1 MEVFIS
7 WSGRRGEFI
16 ANCIA
21 DMLEQVNHQLRS
33 YVSARVRAGDDW
45 RSVLNDKLNNADA
58 AVIVV
63 TPESRES
70 DWLHY
75 EAGALRF
82 GNPARPVIPLCFEL
96 GTNELSGPISQFQA
110 RAFDAANMLEVSRQL
125 NAMLPSAMQRD
136 DTQISRT
143 FGNVWNSEF
152 VAKLP
157 DLSSMRLNYDE
168 TFKALLDG
176 LSSAGCG
183 EVVFTSTYRFDSGFE
198 DWQLYD
204 TVFRHAQRRLWVL
217 GRKNRKV
224 FDKSFKWFFERASKN
239 DALRESLRFLF
250 LSPEAPAQFI
260 SAAHKDAD
268 FVQQLQTSISTAAS
282 RLSSSGLEPGAH
294 CRTYQ
299 ALRNYHV
306 VVCDDAVLY
315 APVNLDAGGQAASLT
330 GGSFQVADA
339 TTAPGMHLIK
349 MVDDLWERSATLK
362 ST

>member
-7 WSGRRGEFI
+7 WSGKRGEFI

-21 DMLEQVNHQLRS
+21 DILEQVNYQIRS

-45 RSVLNDKLNNADA
+45 RNVLNEKLNKADA
-58 AVIVV
+58 AIIVV

-75 EAGALRF
+75 ETGALRF
-82 GNPARPVIPLCFEL
+82 GNPKRPVMPLCFEL
-96 GTNELSGPISQFQA
+96 NTGDLSGPISQFQG
-110 RAFDAANMLEVSRQL
+110 RVFDAANMLEVARQL
-125 NAMLPSAMQRD
+125 NAMLPDGARRD
-136 DTQISRT
+136 DAQIART

-183 EVVFTSTYRFDSGFE
+183 EVVFTSSYRFDGGFE

-204 TVFRHAQRRLWVL
+204 TVFRHAQKRLWVL

-224 FDKSFKWFFERASKN
+224 FDKSFRWFFEQASKN
-239 DALRESLRFLF
+239 DVLRENLRFLF
-250 LSPEAPAQFI
+250 LSPQAPVQFI
-260 SAAHKDAD
+260 SAAHKDSD
-268 FVQQLQTSISTAAS
+268 FTQQLQSSISNAAS
-282 RLSSSGLEPGAH
+282 RLTSVGLNPGAL

-306 VVCDDAVLY
+306 IVCDDAVLY
-315 APVNLDAGGQAASLT
+315 APVNLDGDGQAASLT
-330 GGSFQVADA
+330 GSSFQVVDA
-339 TTAPGMHLIK
+339 SSAPGVQLVA
-349 MVDDLWERSATLK
+349 MVEDLWARSAALK
-362 ST
+362 PA